1 MWTYI
6 YFFQVNIQGLIGIA
20 KRSCWPIHHSPLVSV
35 KGNHLGWILGRPY
48 WLKMR
53 GWGVGKGC
61 LINFYLSVTSWRLRI
76 LLLMCLYRTCHGWM
90 YGASQRKTGRG
101 EHLCTSLFLRVLAII
116 TREIKSDIS
125 CHVLWSSVSG
135 KRNRKTYL
143 TDEFSLLLVVFLCD
157 NCVGWL
163 KIVWLVHSSMSC
175 PHLWLKM

>member
-20 KRSCWPIHHSPLVSV
+20 KRSCWPIHHSPSVSV
-35 KGNHLGWILGRPY
+35 RETTGDGFLVDHTDSRWGLGA
-48 WLKMR
+48 
-53 GWGVGKGC
+53 GKGC

-101 EHLCTSLFLRVLAII
+101 EHLCNSLFLRVLAII